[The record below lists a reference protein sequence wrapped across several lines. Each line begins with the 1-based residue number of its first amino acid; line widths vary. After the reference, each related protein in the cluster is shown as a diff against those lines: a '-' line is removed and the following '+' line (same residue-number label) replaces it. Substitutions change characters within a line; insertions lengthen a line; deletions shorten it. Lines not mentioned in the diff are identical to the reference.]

1 MSKCQRGFTKGFGAQ
16 HCLVSMLERWKSA
29 TDNKRP
35 FGPLHTD
42 LSKTFDCLSHNL
54 LIAKLNAYGFN
65 MSALRFVHSYLKHRI
80 QRTKINSEYR
90 SWEEIMFGVPQGS
103 ILGPLLFNI
112 FLCDLFLI
120 MENTDIAS
128 YANDNTP

>member
-1 MSKCQRGFTKGFGAQ
+1 MSKCQCGFTKGFGAQ

-65 MSALRFVHSYLKHRI
+65 MSALRFVHSYLRNHM
-80 QRTKINSEYR
+80 QRTKINSEYS
-90 SWEEIMFGVPQGS
+90 SWEEIMFGVPQGP